1 MRRVRTG
8 ALLISFGILTAFA
21 VVFDVSAVIFLSRLW
36 HDIWAWI
43 IYGGAILFSAVWLT
57 LFLLFKK
64 ELKTVLL
71 STSFR
76 PVKKL
81 NESPFFALITGNYSA
96 RTALMSA
103 LVGAWNIF
111 YTCYLIFM
119 SVRYSSDWYGSLAGF
134 YAMLVLMYA
143 GIIITEAT
151 LRKRGVF
158 SLRVELIIFVVVGAL
173 FILAA
178 GVMIPTVIQMAIG
191 GYPAGGNVAE
201 MAINCIPTFLRSVSA
216 VTNIVRAKR
225 SRSLTA
231 FALRNIGLVSALM
244 SLMLLEVSIVRLY
257 ANGYSM
263 WEMVSVIGAVFDG
276 VVLFMGLYMIIKG
289 ALTYRKREAGMASDS
304 PHADSASFPDEKETA
319 VAEPDASENGIPL
332 PAPPSDKK
340 SGCGGSP
347 PDAAENDPG

>member
-1 MRRVRTG
+1 MPSSSTCRK
-8 ALLISFGILTAFA
+8 
-21 VVFDVSAVIFLSRLW
+21 VIFLSRLW

-96 RTALMSA
+96 CT
-103 LVGAWNIF
+103 
-111 YTCYLIFM
+111 
-119 SVRYSSDWYGSLAGF
+119 
-134 YAMLVLMYA
+134 
-143 GIIITEAT
+143 
-151 LRKRGVF
+151 
-158 SLRVELIIFVVVGAL
+158 
-173 FILAA
+173 
-178 GVMIPTVIQMAIG
+178 
-191 GYPAGGNVAE
+191 
-201 MAINCIPTFLRSVSA
+201 
-216 VTNIVRAKR
+216 
-225 SRSLTA
+225 
-231 FALRNIGLVSALM
+231 ALM

-289 ALTYRKREAGMASDS
+289 ALTYRKREAGMTSDS

-319 VAEPDASENGIPL
+319 VAEPDASGNDTPL

-340 SGCGGSP
+340 NGCGGSP

>member
-1 MRRVRTG
+1 MPSSSTCRK
-8 ALLISFGILTAFA
+8 
-21 VVFDVSAVIFLSRLW
+21 VIFLSRLW

-43 IYGGAILFSAVWLT
+43 IYGGAVLFSAVWLT

-96 RTALMSA
+96 RT
-103 LVGAWNIF
+103 
-111 YTCYLIFM
+111 
-119 SVRYSSDWYGSLAGF
+119 
-134 YAMLVLMYA
+134 
-143 GIIITEAT
+143 
-151 LRKRGVF
+151 
-158 SLRVELIIFVVVGAL
+158 
-173 FILAA
+173 
-178 GVMIPTVIQMAIG
+178 
-191 GYPAGGNVAE
+191 
-201 MAINCIPTFLRSVSA
+201 
-216 VTNIVRAKR
+216 
-225 SRSLTA
+225 
-231 FALRNIGLVSALM
+231 ALM

-304 PHADSASFPDEKETA
+304 PHADSASFPDEMRPRSLSPTLPKTA
-319 VAEPDASENGIPL
+319 FPFPRR
-332 PAPPSDKK
+332 PPTR
-340 SGCGGSP
+340 
-347 PDAAENDPG
+347 

>member
-201 MAINCIPTFLRSVSA
+201 MAINCIPTFLR
-216 VTNIVRAKR
+216 
-225 SRSLTA
+225 
-231 FALRNIGLVSALM
+231 LRNIGLVSVLM

-304 PHADSASFPDEKETA
+304 PHTDSASFPDENETA
-319 VAEPDASENGIPL
+319 VAEPDASENDIPL
-332 PAPPSDKK
+332 PEPPSDKK